1 MTAIELREVL
11 LWSAVINYVILFV
24 WFGVFIF
31 AHDFLYRMHTR
42 WFKMSVETFDTV
54 HYAGIAVYKLG
65 ILLLNLT
72 PLLALYFVA

>member
-11 LWSAVINYVILFV
+11 LWSTVINYMILFV
-24 WFGVFIF
+24 WFGAFIF